1 MEYRGRQQRI
11 QSSVNM
17 MLSTIKEVT
26 VLNSNKYTPRKKV
39 KNCWSSKVFDKP
51 GIVLSHFYSAFYL
64 PGNCAGF
71 SSAHFIMVIE
81 VYL

>member
-39 KNCWSSKVFDKP
+39 KNC
-51 GIVLSHFYSAFYL
+51 
-64 PGNCAGF
+64 
-71 SSAHFIMVIE
+71 
-81 VYL
+81 